1 MDAVLINYYG
11 DLDIQPLALNT
22 GSSTIYNDRVEFKKG
37 GKTRRPIDEQL
48 LLDNNKAV
56 SKASQKLTD
65 HAMKLLL
72 KMLS

>member
-1 MDAVLINYYG
+1 VK
-11 DLDIQPLALNT
+11 
-22 GSSTIYNDRVEFKKG
+22 FKKG

-56 SKASQKLTD
+56 NKASQKLTD